1 MEEKTYKIY
10 SVKKY
15 LGMTNDDIN
24 KVKKEY
30 TINRILEK
38 IKDDNCY
45 HIRVDPEKN
54 YTFFGDIDGH
64 QKKFKDF
71 KIFLMSF
78 LKNKYLIDIESDDI
92 KYTINQSKE
101 GSYHYSIP
109 SIYCSCKKMKEIV
122 GNIKTEYEKIYG
134 KDKVIDTTIYSKHWF
149 RLPNQTK
156 EGNKGTEHLIV
167 IGDLID
173 FFPEHIPVSS
183 ISIEDKK
190 CAGKE
195 LSVLQNE
202 QLLDID
208 KIQKSKFEKN
218 EIKKLVNMLNIKR
231 LNDYKEWLDVGM
243 CLKNINSDYLDIW
256 DRWSEKGSDY
266 DENCCEKKW
275 KTFNKESNKKLG
287 IGSLIKWVNDDNK
300 DSFKIFLSERNI
312 KQIIKTNKKQFPN
325 NELEI
330 TKIIQNNDF
339 HYVGLKD
346 RFCPFYNDEHSE
358 DGNVYLDLVFPDK
371 LSMKCHKC
379 VGKAF
384 PCNHIKLK
392 NSEAKT
398 IFNTLVVNNY
408 YNEEENLDF
417 EIVKIFNDEKLN
429 RLIFDVLNYSSDE
442 NYAKIAYYL
451 YPNKFI
457 YDLNKWY
464 EYKNHRWFKKKGDNI
479 KFKKDVLKEIKD
491 YLYKVL
497 EYFKGDKKSSS
508 YIKKQIKTLGDTST
522 TKKIMESITE
532 EFNYSCSTIDN
543 GPEEGDFHKKLDKN
557 PYLLGF
563 TNGVYDLKT
572 FEFRDGKQEDYLS
585 MSVGYSYIDKPTE
598 HLKYIKKFF
607 EDIQPEKELREFLL
621 TFLGSCLIGIQKDE
635 IYTIFTGIKRN
646 GKTTCI
652 ELLNLALGDDYFGA
666 IDTSFLTKA
675 RPESNAAQPELIEIQ
690 KKRVVVTSENE
701 AGDKLNTGHVK
712 KITGGDPLKARQLY
726 SEELIKFKPQFK
738 LISLFNDIPDVDKL
752 DGAFWSRCKVLYFPI
767 TFVDK
772 PKNEGEKLID
782 KELKNKLDNWKQDFM
797 WLLIEYCKK
806 YSKYGLKYPKD
817 VEQQT
822 EKYKRSVDCYENFV
836 GECLEKNEKDAI
848 SWTEL
853 KTYFCCWYKDNVGE
867 KIPNAK
873 EIKQNFEKV
882 FKREENVCKDSE
894 GKSFRGWRNWSF
906 KKF

>member
-10 SVKKY
+10 SVTKY
-15 LGMTNDDIN
+15 NGMTNDEIN

-30 TINRILEK
+30 AITKILEK
-38 IKDDNCY
+38 IEDDNCY

-54 YTFFGDIDGH
+54 YIFFGDIDGH
-64 QKKFKDF
+64 PKKFKDF
-71 KIFLMSF
+71 KNFLISF
-78 LKNKYLIDIESDDI
+78 LKNKYLVDVQSDDI
-92 KYTINQSKE
+92 KYTINESKE

-109 SIYCSCKKMKEIV
+109 SMYCSCKKLKEIV
-122 GNIKTEYEKIYG
+122 GNIKTEYEKIYK
-134 KDKVIDTTIYSKHWF
+134 KDKVIDTSIYSKHWF

-156 EGNKGTEHLIV
+156 ECSKGTEHLIV
-167 IGDLID
+167 VGDLID
-173 FFPEHIPVSS
+173 FFPEHIPTSS
-183 ISIEDKK
+183 ISIDDKK
-190 CAGKE
+190 YVVKE
-195 LSVLQNE
+195 VSVSQKE
-202 QLLDID
+202 QEQSIDID
-208 KIQKSKFEKN
+208 KIQKGKFEKN
-218 EIKKLVNMLNIKR
+218 EIKKLVNMLSSKR
-231 LNDYKEWLDVGM
+231 LNEYKEWLDVGM

-256 DRWSEKGSDY
+256 DRWSEKG
-266 DENCCEKKW
+266 DEHDESCCEKKW
-275 KTFNKESNKKLG
+275 KTFNKDSDKKLG

-300 DSFKIFLSERNI
+300 DSFKNFLSERNI

-346 RFCPFYNDEHSE
+346 RFCPFYDDEHSE
-358 DGNVYLDLVFPDK
+358 DGNVYLDLAFPDK

-464 EYKNHRWFKKKGDNI
+464 EYKNHRWVKKKGDNI

-508 YIKKQIKTLGDTST
+508 YIKKQIKNLGDTST

-532 EFNYSCSTIDN
+532 EFNYSCSNIDN
-543 GPEEGDFHKKLDKN
+543 SPEEGDFHKKLDKN

-563 TNGVYDLKT
+563 TNGVYDLKK
-572 FEFRDGKQEDYLS
+572 FEFRDGKPEDYLS
-585 MSVGYSYIDKPTE
+585 MSVGYSYQKTPTADLG
-598 HLKYIKKFF
+598 HIKKFF

-701 AGDKLNTGHVK
+701 AGDKLNTGL
-712 KITGGDPLKARQLY
+712 P
-726 SEELIKFKPQFK
+726 F
-738 LISLFNDIPDVDKL
+738 DKR
-752 DGAFWSRCKVLYFPI
+752 WI
-767 TFVDK
+767 
-772 PKNEGEKLID
+772 
-782 KELKNKLDNWKQDFM
+782 ELKKLNPN
-797 WLLIEYCKK
+797 LEL
-806 YSKYGLKYPKD
+806 SKAIKEGSIIAYPPIMDKNPNSFVAQFEHTIRIKD
-817 VEQQT
+817 EGVEIF
-822 EKYKRSVDCYENFV
+822 SF
-836 GECLEKNEKDAI
+836 GED
-848 SWTEL
+848 
-853 KTYFCCWYKDNVGE
+853 Y
-867 KIPNAK
+867 
-873 EIKQNFEKV
+873 
-882 FKREENVCKDSE
+882 
-894 GKSFRGWRNWSF
+894 
-906 KKF
+906 